1 MIFSGV
7 NALWNIENIL
17 KKSQI
22 LSMCVNT
29 ALHLEILNT
38 IVDIPTVKN
47 IKLFQEKYAAVL
59 RYLWFNDNFHSYEE
73 RKILNKCYSIRNVL
87 GCSLISTTKPN
98 KSAD

>member
-17 KKSQI
+17 KKNQI
-22 LSMCVNT
+22 LSLCVNT

-38 IVDIPTVKN
+38 IVDIPTIKS

-59 RYLWFNDNFHSYEE
+59 RYL
-73 RKILNKCYSIRNVL
+73 
-87 GCSLISTTKPN
+87 
-98 KSAD
+98 